1 MMKMT
6 FSYSPCMKLKENGA
20 NMTEIICGKCRQ
32 EMREVELE
40 QYEFEE
46 GIVLEKVRAMRCP
59 NGHITFTE
67 QQASDMEQRS
77 EDIKKNAFR
86 FVRSVSKSARSLVIR
101 IPADLAKHLDIT
113 ENSKIEMI
121 PMGKKKFMVELK

>member
-6 FSYSPCMKLKENGA
+6 FSYSPCMKLNENGA

-121 PMGKKKFMVELK
+121 PLGKKKFMVELK

>member
-1 MMKMT
+1 MIRMT

-20 NMTEIICGKCRQ
+20 KMTEIICGKCRQ
-32 EMREVELE
+32 EMQEVELE

-46 GIVLEKVRAMRCP
+46 GIVLEKVKAMRCP

-77 EDIKKNAFR
+77 ED
-86 FVRSVSKSARSLVIR
+86 
-101 IPADLAKHLDIT
+101 T
-113 ENSKIEMI
+113 EKCKIEMI
-121 PMGKKKFMVELK
+121 PLGKKRFMVELK